1 MERLSIFETKMDK
14 VLDWS
19 KYLLSITPVNG
30 EVKEIS
36 SRKNLELIF
45 FNHPLKSKQL
55 KPKKFYVAEH
65 PIYKNKCFVAA
76 GENYELFPF
85 SVNSALKKT
94 TNLREYLH
102 SACRWI
108 VKDQVNYKKNQIIQ
122 KIGLMCQKTGK
133 YLARKNLHLHHEAP
147 YEFNIICDSFLK
159 AKNIKLHE
167 SIFKYDRKGV
177 LLFKDQSLIYEFLKY
192 HARFLNDGHVSL
204 VSGKINQKLG
214 TSFKFKNVVPAIA
227 TATASEING
236 RSFSQL
242 NLFLQEE
249 A

>member
-1 MERLSIFETKMDK
+1 MLIIGIDPGISGAICFFE
-14 VLDWS
+14 
-19 KYLLSITPVNG
+19 NG

-102 SACRWI
+102 STCRWI
-108 VKDQVNYKKNQIIQ
+108 VRDQVNYKKNQIIPNAI
-122 KIGLMCQKTGK
+122 KPTITPNN
-133 YLARKNLHLHHEAP
+133 AS
-147 YEFNIICDSFLK
+147 II
-159 AKNIKLHE
+159 
-167 SIFKYDRKGV
+167 
-177 LLFKDQSLIYEFLKY
+177 
-192 HARFLNDGHVSL
+192 
-204 VSGKINQKLG
+204 
-214 TSFKFKNVVPAIA
+214 
-227 TATASEING
+227 
-236 RSFSQL
+236 
-242 NLFLQEE
+242 
-249 A
+249 